1 MKNRGFTLVELIA
14 VIAILAVIL
23 LLSLG
28 VFTTVQQSVLDS
40 QYNNLIISIGE
51 IILGI
56 SIVNNDTTYS
66 LINFS
71 NLLVRLFDEAYDKD
85 NEDEIKIKCMDLW
98 DKIFMSHIVSMKE
111 ISDNISDL

>member
-40 QYNNLIISIGE
+40 QYNNLIIDRYE
-51 IILGI
+51 
-56 SIVNNDTTYS
+56 
-66 LINFS
+66 
-71 NLLVRLFDEAYDKD
+71 K
-85 NEDEIKIKCMDLW
+85 
-98 DKIFMSHIVSMKE
+98 
-111 ISDNISDL
+111 